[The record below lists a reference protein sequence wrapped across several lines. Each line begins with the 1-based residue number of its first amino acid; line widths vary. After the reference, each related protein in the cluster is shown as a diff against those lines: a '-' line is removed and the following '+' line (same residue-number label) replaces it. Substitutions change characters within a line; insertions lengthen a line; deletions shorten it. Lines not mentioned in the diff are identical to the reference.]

1 MDNLKKLRIQRGL
14 SQQQLADL
22 LHTSQQSIYKYE
34 KGIAEPNLETLKN
47 MADYFETSIDYLAGY
62 TSIPHKIEP
71 VAEYALNS
79 DEQALIGKYKKL
91 NPRTRA
97 IIHIIIDEYLHSS

>member
-34 KGIAEPNLETLKN
+34 KGIAEPNLETLK
-47 MADYFETSIDYLAGY
+47 
-62 TSIPHKIEP
+62 
-71 VAEYALNS
+71 
-79 DEQALIGKYKKL
+79 KYG
-91 NPRTRA
+91 
-97 IIHIIIDEYLHSS
+97 